1 METQK
6 IVILGCGNVASYF
19 ADRFMQMNHII
30 IQVYHPELQKATS
43 FVKPYQAQAIAQFSE
58 INKEAD
64 LYFIAVKD
72 SAIEALAVEMPNVK
86 GIVVHTS
93 GAIKLAALNMHAR
106 AAVFYPLQTFTKG
119 IKTAN
124 QDFPLLIES
133 KEKADENYLE
143 QLAVKM
149 GMKVHFINSNQRTE
163 IHLAAVFAANFSNHC
178 IKIGFDLMA
187 SNNHTPEMLLP
198 LIKESI
204 HKLNY
209 ISPAK
214 AQTGP
219 AVRHDDITIEKHLNM
234 LNNDASLK
242 LLYELLT
249 KNIQSS
255 NQ

>member
-6 IVILGCGNVASYF
+6 IVILGCGNVANYF
-19 ADRFMQMNHII
+19 AERLMQLKHVIV
-30 IQVYHPELQKATS
+30 QVYHPDLKKATS
-43 FVKPYQAQAIAQFSE
+43 FAADYHAHATANLSE
-58 INKEAD
+58 INQTAD

-72 SAIEALAVEMPNVK
+72 SAIEVIAENISNVN
-86 GIVVHTS
+86 GIIVHTS
-93 GAIKLAALNMHAR
+93 GTIKLEALKKHQR

-119 IKTAN
+119 IKTAHQN
-124 QDFPLLIES
+124 FPLLIES
-133 KEKADENYLE
+133 KKKKDEKYLE
-143 QLAVKM
+143 DLAVNM
-149 GMKVHFINSNQRTE
+149 GMQVHFMNSQQRTE

-178 IKIGFDLMA
+178 IKIAYDLMSS
-187 SNNHTPEMLLP
+187 SNHAPEMLLP
-198 LIKESI
+198 LINESV

-209 ISPAK
+209 ISPAQ

-219 AVRHDDITIEKHLNM
+219 AIRHDDITVEKHLNM

>member
-1 METQK
+1 L
-6 IVILGCGNVASYF
+6 VIPQIHRLNICESQ
-19 ADRFMQMNHII
+19 DRVRCTINII
-30 IQVYHPELQKATS
+30 
-43 FVKPYQAQAIAQFSE
+43 
-58 INKEAD
+58 
-64 LYFIAVKD
+64 
-72 SAIEALAVEMPNVK
+72 
-86 GIVVHTS
+86 
-93 GAIKLAALNMHAR
+93 
-106 AAVFYPLQTFTKG
+106 AVFYPLQTFTKG

-163 IHLAAVFAANFSNHC
+163 IHLAAVFAANFSTHC

-234 LNNDASLK
+234 LNSDASLK

>member
-6 IVILGCGNVASYF
+6 IVILGCGNVATYF
-19 ADRFMQMNHII
+19 AKRFMQLKHAIV
-30 IQVYHPELQKATS
+30 QVYHPDLKKATS
-43 FVKPYQAQAIAQFSE
+43 FATAYHAEATANLSE
-58 INKEAD
+58 INQTAD

-72 SAIEALAVEMPNVK
+72 IAIESIAENISNVN

-93 GAIKLAALNMHAR
+93 GAVKLEALRKHQR

-119 IKTAN
+119 IKTAH
-124 QDFPLLIES
+124 QQFPLLIES
-133 KEKADENYLE
+133 KEKSDEKYLE
-143 QLAVKM
+143 QLALEM
-149 GMKVHFINSNQRTE
+149 GLQVHFINSTQRTE
-163 IHLAAVFAANFSNHC
+163 IHLAAVFAANFANHC
-178 IKIGFDLMA
+178 IKIGYDLMA
-187 SNNHTPEMLLP
+187 AQRHAPEMLLP

-209 ISPAK
+209 ISPAQ

-219 AVRHDDITIEKHLNM
+219 AIRHDDVTIAKHLDM

-255 NQ
+255 NL